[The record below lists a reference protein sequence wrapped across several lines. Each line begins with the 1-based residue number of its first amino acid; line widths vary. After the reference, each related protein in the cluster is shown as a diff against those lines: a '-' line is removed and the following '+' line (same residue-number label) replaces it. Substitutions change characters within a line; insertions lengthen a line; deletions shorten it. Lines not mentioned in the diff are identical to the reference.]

1 MTLRAKPVASADGC
15 QRCSHTGTNGPLR
28 GQDPR
33 FLGGELFLSQQ
44 TLGFHLAKFLTNGAA
59 R

>member
-1 MTLRAKPVASADGC
+1 MTLRAKPVASADG
-15 QRCSHTGTNGPLR
+15 SAAHIPGTNGPLR

-33 FLGGELFLSQQ
+33 FLGGELLLSQQ
-44 TLGFHLAKFLTNGAA
+44 TPGFHLAKFLTNGTA